1 MGRFLSRQI
10 PAITL
15 LGLFFVACAPE
26 EVCITDNTTLI
37 EVGFYKELFAGT
49 DSAMM
54 EQDTLIVNR
63 ITALGTDSIFVT
75 SVSLSEVSLP
85 VNTGSNETT
94 YIFELPSGDQTLQFS
109 YQVFTRFVSEE
120 CGLEVIIDSLQV
132 GQTSFDSVVVTQRL
146 LNTDIEN
153 NVEVYR

>member
-1 MGRFLSRQI
+1 MLC
-10 PAITL
+10 
-15 LGLFFVACAPE
+15 GLFLVACAPE

-54 EQDTLIVNR
+54 EEDTIIVNS
-63 ITALGTDSIFVT
+63 ITAFNTDSIFVLADT
-75 SVSLSEVSLP
+75 ITAVSLP
-85 VNTGSNETT
+85 VNTGTNETT
-94 YIFELPSGDQTLQFS
+94 YVFELPTSNQSLQFS
-109 YQVFTRFVSEE
+109 YQVFTRFVSED

-132 GQTSFDSVVVTQRL
+132 GQTTFDSVVVTQRL
-146 LNTDIEN
+146 LNSDIEN